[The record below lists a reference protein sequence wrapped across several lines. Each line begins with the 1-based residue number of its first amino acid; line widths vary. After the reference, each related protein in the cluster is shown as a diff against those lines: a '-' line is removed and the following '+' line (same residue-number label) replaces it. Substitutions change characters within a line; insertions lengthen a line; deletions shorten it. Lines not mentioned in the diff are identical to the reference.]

1 MGTIPF
7 EFVAKTQFLFYRNK
21 TVHHTCGVS
30 LREVFLGSIF
40 VLAFYR
46 KLAKVAALAVEKKKL
61 EKIIFLTYVTP
72 EIPLSSLKKCPLIR
86 SSRLAGYREHIF
98 KCLVLLLER

>member
-1 MGTIPF
+1 MGTIQF

-46 KLAKVAALAVEKKKL
+46 KLAKVAALAVEKKNW
-61 EKIIFLTYVTP
+61 
-72 EIPLSSLKKCPLIR
+72 KK
-86 SSRLAGYREHIF
+86 SF
-98 KCLVLLLER
+98 F

>member
-1 MGTIPF
+1 MGTIQF

-46 KLAKVAALAVEKKKL
+46 KLAKVAALAVEKKIGKNHFFNL
-61 EKIIFLTYVTP
+61 CYP